1 MKSSC
6 NRTVTVN
13 VNYNTCEELSGRET
27 PEGSSTA
34 DTPEGSSTADTPEG
48 SSTAV
53 VENSESSAREASVL
67 VPKVD
72 GSSSCRRLV
81 SECSERMELSSS
93 ADARFL

>member
-6 NRTVTVN
+6 DRTVTVN

-34 DTPEGSSTADTPEG
+34 DTPEGSSTA
-48 SSTAV
+48 V
-53 VENSESSAREASVL
+53 VENSESSVTSDAREASVL

-81 SECSERMELSSS
+81 SECPERMELSSS